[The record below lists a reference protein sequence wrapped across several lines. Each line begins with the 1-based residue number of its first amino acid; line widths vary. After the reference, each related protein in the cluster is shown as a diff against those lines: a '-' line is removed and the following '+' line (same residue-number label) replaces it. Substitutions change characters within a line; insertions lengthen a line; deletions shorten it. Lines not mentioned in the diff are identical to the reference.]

1 VRLLVSAGGITYTV
15 ELDEGNGTGLLRV
28 KVDDRDYAIDATNPV
43 PGLYSLLVR
52 GKVYSAAIW
61 QRRGRREVQLGQWS
75 TSVEVIPAQSRRPS
89 AKPAATRGGRQEITA
104 PMSGRVVQVLVQPGQ
119 TVQEGESLVLIEAM
133 KMETEIRAIAPGHVS
148 DIQVAVDTAVEA
160 GQLLV
165 VIEP

>member
-1 VRLLVSAGGITYTV
+1 
-15 ELDEGNGTGLLRV
+15 
-28 KVDDRDYAIDATNPV
+28 
-43 PGLYSLLVR
+43 
-52 GKVYSAAIW
+52 
-61 QRRGRREVQLGQWS
+61 
-75 TSVEVIPAQSRRPS
+75 
-89 AKPAATRGGRQEITA
+89 
-104 PMSGRVVQVLVQPGQ
+104 MSGRVVQVLVQPGQ